1 MLNLTD
7 FHELS
12 TAMILLTTDI
22 SDDLG
27 DEARVADPGF
37 RDFGGRVIFNGPIST
52 VKCHEDNSLVRQAL
66 EEPGNGRVLV
76 VDGGGSLRC
85 ALFGDMLATSA
96 EDNDWAGV
104 VINGCIRDTAEIASI
119 DIGVKAL
126 ATHPRKSVKRGVGE
140 RDVAVHFAGIS
151 FHPGEHLYADDDGIV
166 VTAQPVTRTP

>member
-1 MLNLTD
+1 
-7 FHELS
+7 
-12 TAMILLTTDI
+12 MILLTTDI

-27 DEARVADPGF
+27 DDAQVADPVF
-37 RDFGGRVIFNGPIST
+37 RDFGGRAIFNGPIST

-76 VDGGGSLRC
+76 VDGGASMRC
-85 ALFGDMLATSA
+85 ALFGDMLATLA
-96 EDNDWAGV
+96 EENDWSALV
-104 VINGCIRDTAEIASI
+104 VNGCIRDSAEIASI

-151 FHPGEHLYADDDGIV
+151 FYPDQHLYADEDGIV
-166 VTAQPVTRTP
+166 VTAKAVPRTP

>member
-1 MLNLTD
+1 
-7 FHELS
+7 
-12 TAMILLTTDI
+12 MILLTTDI

-27 DEARVADPGF
+27 DDAQVADPVF
-37 RDFGGRVIFNGPIST
+37 RDFGGRAIFNGPIST

-76 VDGGGSLRC
+76 VDGGASMRC
-85 ALFGDMLATSA
+85 ALFGDMLATLA
-96 EDNDWAGV
+96 EENDWSALV
-104 VINGCIRDTAEIASI
+104 VNGCIRDSAEIASI

-151 FHPGEHLYADDDGIV
+151 FYPGQHLYADEDGIV
-166 VTAQPVTRTP
+166 VTAKAVPRTP